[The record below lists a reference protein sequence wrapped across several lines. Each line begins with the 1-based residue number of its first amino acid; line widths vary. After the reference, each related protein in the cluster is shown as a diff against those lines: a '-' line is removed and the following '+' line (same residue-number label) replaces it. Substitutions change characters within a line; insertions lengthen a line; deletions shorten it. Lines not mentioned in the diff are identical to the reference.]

1 MIMQEYGFD
10 IINLIY
16 CSRFIAVL
24 VVGAAANI
32 TIVTA
37 TTTKTRPLASEYIL

>member
-16 CSRFIAVL
+16 CSRFIAV
-24 VVGAAANI
+24 VVVVAVAAA
-32 TIVTA
+32 T
-37 TTTKTRPLASEYIL
+37 PPPASHYRYYCL